1 MSKRNNG
8 TGSITKDQFSQ
19 ILQKHIK
26 LWNGGSLFMER
37 LFDAFDADG
46 SKSIEVDEFIRGL
59 SVFSKGTPEE
69 KLELSFKIYDVNRDG
84 HVTMN
89 EINRVLTQLY
99 STFYP
104 DDQTHQIKEITR
116 RLFEDLDVDG
126 DGELSLEEYKLSAL
140 KEPMIVN
147 FLEQF
152 MLESDL

>member
-8 TGSITKDQFSQ
+8 TGSITRDQFGQ

-69 KLELSFKIYDVNRDG
+69 KLECNLLYEVVKKDLIISKY
-84 HVTMN
+84 HSKSTM
-89 EINRVLTQLY
+89 
-99 STFYP
+99 
-104 DDQTHQIKEITR
+104 
-116 RLFEDLDVDG
+116 
-126 DGELSLEEYKLSAL
+126 
-140 KEPMIVN
+140 
-147 FLEQF
+147 
-152 MLESDL
+152 